1 MGYPGTALRCIVPK
15 KNTSQDWEGHKPA
28 TSALLLDVITT
39 ATTGSAKVS
48 RADRVLFTACE
59 FWASARNGSLL
70 SQLSDDAV
78 TQLRAAEA
86 AFTVIGLKK
95 AAGIVQR
102 ARMDMMKTSPPVP
115 LQAVADNL
123 EKELATLD
131 EPVDQMIADFANNQ
145 ALDRQS

>member
-1 MGYPGTALRCIVPK
+1 MPK

-70 SQLSDDAV
+70 SQLSDDPV

-102 ARMDMMKTSPPVP
+102 ARMDMMKTAPPVP
-115 LQAVADNL
+115 LEAVTNSL
-123 EKELATLD
+123 ERELATLD

>member
-1 MGYPGTALRCIVPK
+1 MPK

-28 TSALLLDVITT
+28 TGALLLDVITT
-39 ATTGSAKVS
+39 AASGSAKVS

-115 LQAVADNL
+115 LQAVTDNL

>member
-1 MGYPGTALRCIVPK
+1 LPK
-15 KNTSQDWEGHKPA
+15 KNASPGWEGHKPA

-70 SQLSDDAV
+70 SQLSEDPV

-86 AFTVIGLKK
+86 AFTVIGLRT

-115 LQAVADNL
+115 LQAIANNL
-123 EKELATLD
+123 EKELAALE

>member
-1 MGYPGTALRCIVPK
+1 MPK
-15 KNTSQDWEGHKPA
+15 KNARQGWEGHKPA

-39 ATTGSAKVS
+39 AATGSAKVS

-70 SQLSDDAV
+70 SQLSDDPV

-86 AFTVIGLKK
+86 AFTVIGLRK

-102 ARMDMMKTSPPVP
+102 ARMDMMKTSPPVS
-115 LQAVADNL
+115 LQDVTNIL
-123 EKELATLD
+123 ERELAILD
-131 EPVDQMIADFANNQ
+131 EPVDQMIADFADTQ
-145 ALDRQS
+145 ASDRQT

>member
-1 MGYPGTALRCIVPK
+1 VPK
-15 KNTSQDWEGHKPA
+15 KNTSQDWEGHKPV

-39 ATTGSAKVS
+39 AATGSAKVS

-59 FWASARNGSLL
+59 FWASARNSSLL
-70 SQLSDDAV
+70 SQLSDDPV

-115 LQAVADNL
+115 LEAVTNSL

>member
-1 MGYPGTALRCIVPK
+1 MPK

-39 ATTGSAKVS
+39 ATSGSAKVS

>member
-1 MGYPGTALRCIVPK
+1 
-15 KNTSQDWEGHKPA
+15 
-28 TSALLLDVITT
+28 LLDVITT
-39 ATTGSAKVS
+39 AATGSAKVS

-70 SQLSDDAV
+70 VQLSDDPV

-102 ARMDMMKTSPPVP
+102 ARMEMMKTSPPVP
-115 LQAVADNL
+115 LQVVTDNL
-123 EKELATLD
+123 ERELTALD
-131 EPVDQMIADFANNQ
+131 EPVDQMIADFANKQ
-145 ALDRQS
+145 ASNRQT

>member
-1 MGYPGTALRCIVPK
+1 MPK

-59 FWASARNGSLL
+59 FWASARNSSLL
-70 SQLSDDAV
+70 SQLSDDPV

-86 AFTVIGLKK
+86 AFTVIGLKR

-115 LQAVADNL
+115 LEAVTNSL

>member
-1 MGYPGTALRCIVPK
+1 VPK

-70 SQLSDDAV
+70 SQLSDDPV

-115 LQAVADNL
+115 LEAVTNSL
-123 EKELATLD
+123 EKELASLD

>member
-1 MGYPGTALRCIVPK
+1 LPK
-15 KNTSQDWEGHKPA
+15 KNAGQDWEGHKPA

-39 ATTGSAKVS
+39 AATGSAKVS

-70 SQLSDDAV
+70 GQLGDDPV

-102 ARMDMMKTSPPVP
+102 GRLEMMKTSPPVP
-115 LQAVADNL
+115 LKVVTDIL
-123 EKELATLD
+123 ERELAALD
-131 EPVDQMIADFANNQ
+131 EPVDQMIADFANKQ
-145 ALDRQS
+145 ASDRQT

>member
-1 MGYPGTALRCIVPK
+1 MPK

-59 FWASARNGSLL
+59 FWASARNSSLL
-70 SQLSDDAV
+70 SQLSDDPV

-115 LQAVADNL
+115 LEAVTSSL

>member
-1 MGYPGTALRCIVPK
+1 VPK
-15 KNTSQDWEGHKPA
+15 KNASQDWEGHKPA

-39 ATTGSAKVS
+39 AATGSAKVS

-70 SQLSDDAV
+70 VQLSDDPV

-102 ARMDMMKTSPPVP
+102 GRMEMMKTSPPGSAASRYRHP
-115 LQAVADNL
+115 RKRACR
-123 EKELATLD
+123 
-131 EPVDQMIADFANNQ
+131 P
-145 ALDRQS
+145 R

>member
-1 MGYPGTALRCIVPK
+1 LPK
-15 KNTSQDWEGHKPA
+15 KNASPGWEGHKPA

-39 ATTGSAKVS
+39 AATGSAKVS

-70 SQLSDDAV
+70 SQLSEDPV

-115 LQAVADNL
+115 LETVTTNL
-123 EKELATLD
+123 ERELAALD

-145 ALDRQS
+145 ALGRQS

>member
-1 MGYPGTALRCIVPK
+1 MPK
-15 KNTSQDWEGHKPA
+15 KNASQDWEGHKPA

-39 ATTGSAKVS
+39 AATGSAKVS

-70 SQLSDDAV
+70 SQLSEDPV

-95 AAGIVQR
+95 AAGILQHGR
-102 ARMDMMKTSPPVP
+102 LEMMKTSPKVS
-115 LQAVADNL
+115 LQAVTDHI
-123 EKELATLD
+123 EKEFATLD
-131 EPVDQMIADFANNQ
+131 EPVDQMIADFANKQ
-145 ALDRQS
+145 ASGRPG

>member
-1 MGYPGTALRCIVPK
+1 MPK

>member
-1 MGYPGTALRCIVPK
+1 VPK

-59 FWASARNGSLL
+59 FWASARNSSLL
-70 SQLSDDAV
+70 SQLSDDPV

-115 LQAVADNL
+115 LEAVTSSL

>member
-1 MGYPGTALRCIVPK
+1 MALRCKLPK
-15 KNTSQDWEGHKPA
+15 KNTSQDWGGHKPA

-59 FWASARNGSLL
+59 FWASARNGTLL
-70 SQLSDDAV
+70 GQLSDDPV

-86 AFTVIGLKK
+86 AFTVIGLRK
-95 AAGIVQR
+95 AASIVQSGR
-102 ARMDMMKTSPPVP
+102 LEMMKTSPPVP
-115 LQAVADNL
+115 LKVVTDAI
-123 EKELATLD
+123 ERELATLD
-131 EPVDQMIADFANNQ
+131 EPVDQMIADFANKQ

>member
-1 MGYPGTALRCIVPK
+1 MPK
-15 KNTSQDWEGHKPA
+15 KNASEHWAGHKPA

-39 ATTGSAKVS
+39 AATGSAKVS

-70 SQLSDDAV
+70 VQLSEDPV

-86 AFTVIGLKK
+86 AFTVIGLKA

-102 ARMDMMKTSPPVP
+102 GRLEMMKPSPPVP
-115 LQAVADNL
+115 LQFVTDTL
-123 EKELATLD
+123 ERELAALD
-131 EPVDQMIADFANNQ
+131 EPVDQMIADFANKQ
-145 ALDRQS
+145 ASDRQS

>member
-1 MGYPGTALRCIVPK
+1 MPK
-15 KNTSQDWEGHKPA
+15 KYASPDWEGHKPA
-28 TSALLLDVITT
+28 TSAVLLDVITT

-70 SQLSDDAV
+70 VQLSDDPV

-102 ARMDMMKTSPPVP
+102 ARMDMMKSSPPVP
-115 LQAVADNL
+115 LQVVTDNL
-123 EKELATLD
+123 ERELAALD
-131 EPVDQMIADFANNQ
+131 EPVDQMIADFANKQ
-145 ALDRQS
+145 ASDRQT

>member
-1 MGYPGTALRCIVPK
+1 LPK
-15 KNTSQDWEGHKPA
+15 KNASQGWEGHKPA
-28 TSALLLDVITT
+28 TSAVLLDVITT

-70 SQLSDDAV
+70 SQLSDDPV

-86 AFTVIGLKK
+86 AFTVIGLTK
-95 AAGIVQR
+95 AASIVQSGR
-102 ARMDMMKTSPPVP
+102 LAMMKTSPPVP
-115 LQAVADNL
+115 LEVVTDNL

-131 EPVDQMIADFANNQ
+131 EPVDQMIADFANRQ
-145 ALDRQS
+145 ALDRQP